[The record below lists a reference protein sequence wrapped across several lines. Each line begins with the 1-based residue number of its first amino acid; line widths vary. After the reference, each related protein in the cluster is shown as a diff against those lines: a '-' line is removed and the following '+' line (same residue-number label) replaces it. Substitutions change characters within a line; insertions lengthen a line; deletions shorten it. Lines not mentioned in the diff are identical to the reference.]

1 MDSKPIVE
9 YRNPAGSFEF
19 QLREGPGFLSI
30 TNRGVMAEEDARHT
44 ADALEEARRRLGRPF
59 PLLLDASG
67 MESVEPKAR
76 AVMHQRAVGPDG
88 PCSRIAFVGGSFAMG
103 TLLNM
108 YARVANKPMRH
119 FEKRE
124 EAEAWLKQ

>member
-1 MDSKPIVE
+1 MDDKLIVE

-19 QLREGPGFLSI
+19 QLREGPGFLRI
-30 TNRGVMAEEDARHT
+30 KNRGVMTEADARHT
-44 ADALEEARRRLGRPF
+44 AEALEEAGRRLGHPF

-67 MESVEPKAR
+67 LESVEPRAR
-76 AVMHQRAVGPDG
+76 SIMHQRAVGPDG

-108 YARVANKPMRH
+108 YSRVAHKPMRH
-119 FEKRE
+119 FEKLE